1 MAIDYGE
8 KEREFLDSLEEDT
21 GRDLG
26 EWMRAIDAQKL
37 AHRNDIIDW
46 LRRQGFRFSR
56 ASWLERVHHN
66 GGRPIYEGWVQ
77 AVPRP
82 RRAPSAPAKPSAP
95 TQPAVDD
102 TPVFLPPAAK
112 VAAPATSVP
121 PSADIEALFAKAKAY
136 QPLARLLIREAIRA
150 VPAARFERQGDYLF
164 LATSRPFGALAVSAR
179 DLKLG
184 LALGNRPF
192 DDIAQK
198 AKLSLPNRPDS
209 PAITHMVV
217 LTDARQVN
225 EKLLDLLK
233 TAAGEIT
240 S

>member
-1 MAIDYGE
+1 MAVDYGE
-8 KEREFLDSLEEDT
+8 KEREFLDSLAEDT
-21 GRDLG
+21 GRNLG

-37 AHRNDIIDW
+37 AHRNDVIDW

-66 GGRPIYEGWVQ
+66 GGRPIYEGWVA

-82 RRAPSAPAKPSAP
+82 RRPAATAPKLSPVA
-95 TQPAVDD
+95 QPVLD
-102 TPVFLPPAAK
+102 TRPVFEPPAAK
-112 VAAPATSVP
+112 IAPPT
-121 PSADIEALFAKAKAY
+121 ADVDALLAKAKAY
-136 QPLARLLIREAIRA
+136 QPLARLLIREIAKA
-150 VPAARFERQGDYLF
+150 VPASRVERHDDFLF
-164 LATSRPFGALAVSAR
+164 FITAKPFGMLAISAR

-192 DDIAQK
+192 DDLAQK
-198 AKLSLPNRPDS
+198 AKLSLPNRPDT
-209 PAITHMVV
+209 PAITHMIV

-225 EKLLDLLK
+225 ERLLDLLK
-233 TAAGEIT
+233 TAASGIT